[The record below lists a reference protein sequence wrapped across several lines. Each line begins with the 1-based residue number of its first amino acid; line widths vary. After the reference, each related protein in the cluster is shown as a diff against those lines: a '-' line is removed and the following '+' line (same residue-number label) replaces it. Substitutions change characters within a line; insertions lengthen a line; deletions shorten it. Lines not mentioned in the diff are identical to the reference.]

1 MRMASLKRKTG
12 ETSVEVSLGLDGDGT
27 YSVSTGI
34 GFLDHMLALFARH
47 SLIDLEVQAHGDLHV
62 DMHHTVEDVG
72 ITIGQAL
79 SRALAERRGV
89 RRYGSA
95 HIPMDEALTRVALDL
110 SGRPHL
116 VWNVAFSRPSIGDFD
131 VELLREWFQ
140 AFVLNAGITMHV
152 ETLHGDNSHH
162 IAESCYKASAHA
174 LRQAVEL
181 DPRQQARIPSTKG
194 ILQG

>member
-1 MRMASLKRKTG
+1 MRIASLKRKTG
-12 ETSVEVSLGLDGDGT
+12 ETSVEVSLSLDGEGT
-27 YSVSTGI
+27 YSISTGI

-47 SLIDLEVQAHGDLHV
+47 SLIDLEVKAEGDLQV

-72 ITIGQAL
+72 ITVGQAL

-89 RRYGSA
+89 RRYGYA
-95 HIPMDEALTRVALDL
+95 YVPMDEALTRVALDL

-116 VWNVAFSRPSIGDFD
+116 VWNVAFSRSTIGKFD

-152 ETLHGDNSHH
+152 ETLQGDNSHH
-162 IAESCYKASAHA
+162 IAESCYKALAHA

-181 DPRQQARIPSTKG
+181 DPRQQSRIPSTKG

>member
-27 YSVSTGI
+27 YRVSTGI

-162 IAESCYKASAHA
+162 IAESCYKALAHA

-181 DPRQQARIPSTKG
+181 DPRQQSRIPSTKG

>member
-12 ETSVEVSLGLDGDGT
+12 ETSVEVSLNLDGDGT

-34 GFLDHMLALFARH
+34 GFLDHMLALLARH
-47 SLIDLEVQAHGDLHV
+47 SLIDLEVKAQGDLHV

-79 SRALAERRGV
+79 SKALAERRGV
-89 RRYGSA
+89 RRYGYA
-95 HIPMDEALTRVALDL
+95 YIPMDEALTRVALDL
-110 SGRPHL
+110 SGRPLL
-116 VWNVAFSRPSIGDFD
+116 VWNVAFSRLSIGEFD

-152 ETLHGDNSHH
+152 ETLQGDNSHH
-162 IAESCYKASAHA
+162 IAESCYKALAHA

-181 DPRQQARIPSTKG
+181 DPRQQSRIPSTKG

>member
-12 ETSVEVSLGLDGDGT
+12 ETSVEVSLSLDGEGT
-27 YSVSTGI
+27 YSISTGI

-47 SLIDLEVQAHGDLHV
+47 SLIDLEVKAEGDLQV

-72 ITIGQAL
+72 ITVGQAL
-79 SRALAERRGV
+79 SRALDERRGV
-89 RRYGSA
+89 RRYGYA
-95 HIPMDEALTRVALDL
+95 YVPMDEALTRVALDL

-116 VWNVAFSRPSIGDFD
+116 VWNVAFSRSTIGKFD

-152 ETLHGDNSHH
+152 ETLQGDNSHH
-162 IAESCYKASAHA
+162 IAESCYKALAHA

-181 DPRQQARIPSTKG
+181 DPRQQSRIPSTKG

>member
-1 MRMASLKRKTG
+1 MRIASLKRKTG

-34 GFLDHMLALFARH
+34 GFLDHMLALLARH
-47 SLIDLEVQAHGDLHV
+47 SLIDLQVKAEGDLHV

-79 SRALAERRGV
+79 SGALAERRGV

-95 HIPMDEALTRVALDL
+95 YIPMDEALTRVALYL
-110 SGRPHL
+110 SGRPYL
-116 VWNVAFSRPSIGDFD
+116 VWNVAFSHPSIGDFD
-131 VELLREWFQ
+131 VELLREWFH

-152 ETLHGDNSHH
+152 ETLHGDNNHH
-162 IAESCYKASAHA
+162 IAESCYKALAHA

-181 DPRQQARIPSTKG
+181 DPRQQSRIPSTKG

>member
-12 ETSVEVSLGLDGDGT
+12 ETSVEVSLSLDGEGT
-27 YSVSTGI
+27 YNVSTGI

-47 SLIDLEVQAHGDLHV
+47 SLIDLEVKAEGDLQV

-72 ITIGQAL
+72 ITVGQAL

-89 RRYGSA
+89 RRYGYA
-95 HIPMDEALTRVALDL
+95 YVPMDEALTRVALDL

-116 VWNVAFSRPSIGDFD
+116 VWNVAFSRSTIGEFD

-152 ETLHGDNSHH
+152 ETLQGDNSHH
-162 IAESCYKASAHA
+162 IAESCYKALAHA

-181 DPRQQARIPSTKG
+181 DPRQQSRIPSTKG

>member
-1 MRMASLKRKTG
+1 
-12 ETSVEVSLGLDGDGT
+12 
-27 YSVSTGI
+27 
-34 GFLDHMLALFARH
+34 MLALFARH
-47 SLIDLEVQAHGDLHV
+47 SLIDLEVKAEGDLQV

-72 ITIGQAL
+72 ITLGQAL
-79 SRALAERRGV
+79 SSALAERRGV
-89 RRYGSA
+89 RRYGYA
-95 HIPMDEALTRVALDL
+95 YVPMDEALTRVALDL

-116 VWNVAFSRPSIGDFD
+116 VWNVAFSRSTIGEFD

-152 ETLHGDNSHH
+152 ETLQGDNSHH
-162 IAESCYKASAHA
+162 IAESCYKALAHA

-181 DPRQQARIPSTKG
+181 DPRQQSRIPSTKG

>member
-1 MRMASLKRKTG
+1 MRIASLKRKTG
-12 ETSVEVSLGLDGDGT
+12 ETSVEVSLSLDGEGT
-27 YSVSTGI
+27 YSISTGI
-34 GFLDHMLALFARH
+34 GFLDHMLALLARH
-47 SLIDLEVQAHGDLHV
+47 SLIDLEVKAEGDLQV

-72 ITIGQAL
+72 ITVGQAL

-89 RRYGSA
+89 RRYGYA
-95 HIPMDEALTRVALDL
+95 YVPMDEALTRVALDL

-116 VWNVAFSRPSIGDFD
+116 VWNVAFSRSTIGKFD

-152 ETLHGDNSHH
+152 ETLQGDNSHH
-162 IAESCYKASAHA
+162 IAESCYKALAHA

-181 DPRQQARIPSTKG
+181 DPRQQSRIPSTKG

>member
-1 MRMASLKRKTG
+1 MRVASLKRKTG

-47 SLIDLEVQAHGDLHV
+47 SLIDLEVKAQGDLHV

-79 SRALAERRGV
+79 GRALAERRGV

-95 HIPMDEALTRVALDL
+95 CIPMDEALTRVALDL

-116 VWNVAFSRPSIGDFD
+116 VWNVAFSRPSIGAFD
-131 VELLREWFQ
+131 VELLREWFR

-162 IAESCYKASAHA
+162 IAESCYKALAHA

-181 DPRQQARIPSTKG
+181 DPRQQSRIPSTKG

>member
-12 ETSVEVSLGLDGDGT
+12 ETSVEVSLSLDGEGT
-27 YSVSTGI
+27 YSVLTGI

-47 SLIDLEVQAHGDLHV
+47 SLIDLEVKAEGDLQV

-72 ITIGQAL
+72 ITLGQAL
-79 SRALAERRGV
+79 SRALAERRGI
-89 RRYGSA
+89 RRYGYA
-95 HIPMDEALTRVALDL
+95 YVPMDEALTRVALDL
-110 SGRPHL
+110 SGRPYL
-116 VWNVAFSRPSIGDFD
+116 VWNVAFSRSTIGEFD
-131 VELLREWFQ
+131 VELVREWFQ

-152 ETLHGDNSHH
+152 ETLQGDNSHH
-162 IAESCYKASAHA
+162 IAESCYKALAHA

-181 DPRQQARIPSTKG
+181 DPRQQSRIPSTKG

>member
-1 MRMASLKRKTG
+1 MRIASLKRKTG
-12 ETSVEVSLGLDGDGT
+12 ETCVEVALGLDGDGT

-34 GFLDHMLALFARH
+34 GFLDHMLALLARH
-47 SLIDLEVQAHGDLHV
+47 SLIDLQVKAEGDLHV

-72 ITIGQAL
+72 ITVGRAI
-79 SRALAERRGV
+79 SEALAERRGV

-95 HIPMDEALTRVALDL
+95 CIPMDEALTRVSLDL

-116 VWNVAFSRPSIGDFD
+116 VWEVRFSRPSIGDFD

-152 ETLHGDNSHH
+152 ETLHGDNNHH
-162 IAESCYKASAHA
+162 IAESCYKALAHA

-181 DPRQQARIPSTKG
+181 DPRQQSRIPSTKG
-194 ILQG
+194 VLQG

>member
-12 ETSVEVSLGLDGDGT
+12 ETSVEVSLNLDGDGT
-27 YSVSTGI
+27 YNVSTGI
-34 GFLDHMLALFARH
+34 GFLDHMLALLARH
-47 SLIDLEVQAHGDLHV
+47 SLIDLEVKAQGDLHV

-72 ITIGQAL
+72 ITTGQAL
-79 SRALAERRGV
+79 SKALAERRGV
-89 RRYGSA
+89 RRYGYA
-95 HIPMDEALTRVALDL
+95 YIPMDEALTRVALDL

-116 VWNVAFSRPSIGDFD
+116 VWNVAFSRLSIGEFD

-152 ETLHGDNSHH
+152 EMLQGDNSHH
-162 IAESCYKASAHA
+162 IAESCYKALAHA
-174 LRQAVEL
+174 LRQAIEL
-181 DPRQQARIPSTKG
+181 DPRQQSRIPSTKG

>member
-12 ETSVEVSLGLDGDGT
+12 ETSVEVSLNLDGDGT
-27 YSVSTGI
+27 YNVSTGI
-34 GFLDHMLALFARH
+34 GFLDHMLALLARH
-47 SLIDLEVQAHGDLHV
+47 SLIDLEVKAQGDLHV

-72 ITIGQAL
+72 ITTGQAL
-79 SRALAERRGV
+79 SKALAERRGV
-89 RRYGSA
+89 RRYGYA
-95 HIPMDEALTRVALDL
+95 YIPMDEALTRVVLDL

-116 VWNVAFSRPSIGDFD
+116 VWNVAFSRLSIGEFD

-140 AFVLNAGITMHV
+140 AFVVNAGITMHV
-152 ETLHGDNSHH
+152 ETLQGDNSHH
-162 IAESCYKASAHA
+162 IAESCYKALAHA

-181 DPRQQARIPSTKG
+181 DARQQSRIPSTKG

>member
-12 ETSVEVSLGLDGDGT
+12 ETSVEVSLNLDGDGT
-27 YSVSTGI
+27 YSISTGI
-34 GFLDHMLALFARH
+34 GFLDHMLALLARH
-47 SLIDLEVQAHGDLHV
+47 SLIDLEVKAQGDLHV

-79 SRALAERRGV
+79 SKALAERRGV
-89 RRYGSA
+89 RRYGYA
-95 HIPMDEALTRVALDL
+95 YIPMDEALSRVALDL
-110 SGRPHL
+110 SSRPHL
-116 VWNVAFSRPSIGDFD
+116 VWNVAFSRSNIGEFD

-152 ETLHGDNSHH
+152 ETLQGDNSHH
-162 IAESCYKASAHA
+162 IAESCYKALAHA

-181 DPRQQARIPSTKG
+181 DPRQHSRIPSTKG

>member
-12 ETSVEVSLGLDGDGT
+12 ETSVEVSLSLDGEGT

-34 GFLDHMLALFARH
+34 GFLDHMLALLARH
-47 SLIDLEVQAHGDLHV
+47 SLIDLEVKAQGDLHV

-89 RRYGSA
+89 RRYGYA
-95 HIPMDEALTRVALDL
+95 YIPMDEALTRVALDL

-116 VWNVAFSRPSIGDFD
+116 VWNVAFSRSSIGEFD

-152 ETLHGDNSHH
+152 ETLQGDNSHH
-162 IAESCYKASAHA
+162 IAESCYKALAHA
-174 LRQAVEL
+174 LRHAVEL
-181 DPRQQARIPSTKG
+181 DPRQQSRIPSTKG

>member
-1 MRMASLKRKTG
+1 MRMSSLKRKTG

-47 SLIDLEVQAHGDLHV
+47 SLIDLEVQAHGDLQV

-162 IAESCYKASAHA
+162 IAESCYKALAHA

-181 DPRQQARIPSTKG
+181 DPRQQSRIPSTKG

>member
-12 ETSVEVSLGLDGDGT
+12 ETSVEVSLSLDGNGT
-27 YSVSTGI
+27 YTVSTGI
-34 GFLDHMLALFARH
+34 GFLDHMLALLARH
-47 SLIDLEVQAHGDLHV
+47 SLIDLEVQAQGDLHV

-95 HIPMDEALTRVALDL
+95 YIPMDEALTRVTLDL

-116 VWNVAFSRPSIGDFD
+116 VWNVAFSRTSIGDFD
-131 VELLREWFQ
+131 IELVQEWFQ

-152 ETLHGDNSHH
+152 ETLHGDNNHH
-162 IAESCYKASAHA
+162 IAESCYKALAHA

-181 DPRQQARIPSTKG
+181 DPRQQSRIPSTKG
-194 ILQG
+194 VLQG

>member
-12 ETSVEVSLGLDGDGT
+12 ETSVEVSLSLDGNGT

-34 GFLDHMLALFARH
+34 GFLDHMLALLARH
-47 SLIDLEVQAHGDLHV
+47 SLIDLEVQAQGDLHV

-95 HIPMDEALTRVALDL
+95 YIPMDEALTRVTLDL

-131 VELLREWFQ
+131 IELLREWFQ

-162 IAESCYKASAHA
+162 IAESCYKALAHA
-174 LRQAVEL
+174 LRQAVEV
-181 DPRQQARIPSTKG
+181 DPRQQSRIPSTKG
-194 ILQG
+194 TLQG

>member
-12 ETSVEVSLGLDGDGT
+12 ETSVEVSLSLDGEGT
-27 YSVSTGI
+27 YSVLTGI

-47 SLIDLEVQAHGDLHV
+47 SLIDLEVKAEGDLQV

-72 ITIGQAL
+72 ITLGQAL
-79 SRALAERRGV
+79 SKALAERRGV
-89 RRYGSA
+89 RRYGYA
-95 HIPMDEALTRVALDL
+95 YVPMDEALTRVALDL
-110 SGRPHL
+110 SGRPYL
-116 VWNVAFSRPSIGDFD
+116 VWNVAFSRSTIGEFD
-131 VELLREWFQ
+131 VELVREWFQ

-152 ETLHGDNSHH
+152 ETLQGDNSHH
-162 IAESCYKASAHA
+162 IAESCYKALAHA

-181 DPRQQARIPSTKG
+181 DPRQQSRIPSTKG

>member
-1 MRMASLKRKTG
+1 MRIASLKRKTG
-12 ETSVEVSLGLDGDGT
+12 ETSVEVSLSLDGEGT
-27 YSVSTGI
+27 YSISTGI

-47 SLIDLEVQAHGDLHV
+47 SLIDLEVKAEGDLQV

-72 ITIGQAL
+72 ITVGQAL

-89 RRYGSA
+89 RRYGYA
-95 HIPMDEALTRVALDL
+95 YVPMDEALTRVALDL

-116 VWNVAFSRPSIGDFD
+116 VWNVAFSRSTIGKFD

-152 ETLHGDNSHH
+152 EMLQGDNSHH
-162 IAESCYKASAHA
+162 IAESCYKALAHA

-181 DPRQQARIPSTKG
+181 DPRQQSRIPSTKG

>member
-47 SLIDLEVQAHGDLHV
+47 SLIDLEVQAHGDLQV

-162 IAESCYKASAHA
+162 IAESCYKALAHA

-181 DPRQQARIPSTKG
+181 DPRQQSRIPSTKG

>member
-1 MRMASLKRKTG
+1 MRVASLKRKTG

-47 SLIDLEVQAHGDLHV
+47 SLIDLEVKAQGDLHV

-79 SRALAERRGV
+79 GRALAERRGV

-95 HIPMDEALTRVALDL
+95 CIPMDEALTRVALDL

-116 VWNVAFSRPSIGDFD
+116 VWNVAFSRSSIGAFD
-131 VELLREWFQ
+131 VELLREWFR

-162 IAESCYKASAHA
+162 IAESCYKALAHA

-181 DPRQQARIPSTKG
+181 DPRQQSRIPSTKG

>member
-12 ETSVEVSLGLDGDGT
+12 ETSVEVSLSLDGNGT

-34 GFLDHMLALFARH
+34 GFLDHMLALLARH
-47 SLIDLEVQAHGDLHV
+47 SLIDLEVQAQGDLHV

-95 HIPMDEALTRVALDL
+95 YIPMDEALTRVTLDL

-116 VWNVAFSRPSIGDFD
+116 VWNVALSRPSIGDFD
-131 VELLREWFQ
+131 IELLREWFQ

-162 IAESCYKASAHA
+162 IAESCYKALAHA

-181 DPRQQARIPSTKG
+181 DPRQQSRILSTKG

>member
-12 ETSVEVSLGLDGDGT
+12 ETSVEVSLNLDGDGT

-34 GFLDHMLALFARH
+34 GFLDHMLALLARH
-47 SLIDLEVQAHGDLHV
+47 SLIDLEVKAQGDLHV

-89 RRYGSA
+89 RRYGYA
-95 HIPMDEALTRVALDL
+95 YIPMDEALTRVALDL

-116 VWNVAFSRPSIGDFD
+116 VWNVAFSRSTIGEFD

-152 ETLHGDNSHH
+152 ETLQGDNSHH
-162 IAESCYKASAHA
+162 IAESCYKALAHA

-181 DPRQQARIPSTKG
+181 DPRQQSRIPSTKG

>member
-12 ETSVEVSLGLDGDGT
+12 ETSVEVSLSLDGNGT

-34 GFLDHMLALFARH
+34 GFLDHMLALLARH
-47 SLIDLEVQAHGDLHV
+47 SLIDLEVQAQGDLHV

-79 SRALAERRGV
+79 SRALAERHGV

-95 HIPMDEALTRVALDL
+95 YIPMDEALTRVTLDL

-131 VELLREWFQ
+131 IELLREWFQ

-162 IAESCYKASAHA
+162 IAESCYKALAHA

-181 DPRQQARIPSTKG
+181 DPRQQSRILSTKG

>member
-12 ETSVEVSLGLDGDGT
+12 ETSVEVSLSLDGNGT

-34 GFLDHMLALFARH
+34 GFLDHMLALLARH
-47 SLIDLEVQAHGDLHV
+47 SLIDLEVQAQGDLHV

-95 HIPMDEALTRVALDL
+95 YIPMDEALTRVTLDL

-116 VWNVAFSRPSIGDFD
+116 VWNVAFSRTSIGDFD
-131 VELLREWFQ
+131 IELLREWFQ

-162 IAESCYKASAHA
+162 IAESCYKALAHA

-181 DPRQQARIPSTKG
+181 DPRQQSRILSTKG

>member
-12 ETSVEVSLGLDGDGT
+12 ETSVEVSLSLDGNGT

-34 GFLDHMLALFARH
+34 GFLDHMLALLARH
-47 SLIDLEVQAHGDLHV
+47 SLIDLEVQAQGDLHV

-89 RRYGSA
+89 RRYGLA
-95 HIPMDEALTRVALDL
+95 YIPMDEALTRVTLDL

-131 VELLREWFQ
+131 IELLREWFQ

-162 IAESCYKASAHA
+162 IAESCYKALAHA

-181 DPRQQARIPSTKG
+181 DPRQQSRILSTKG

>member
-12 ETSVEVSLGLDGDGT
+12 ETSVEVSLTLDGEGT
-27 YSVSTGI
+27 YNISTGI
-34 GFLDHMLALFARH
+34 GFLDHMVALLARH
-47 SLIDLEVQAHGDLHV
+47 SLIDLEVKAQGDLHV

-79 SRALAERRGV
+79 SKALAERRGV
-89 RRYGSA
+89 RRYGCA
-95 HIPMDEALTRVALDL
+95 YIPMDEALTRVALDL

-116 VWNVAFSRPSIGDFD
+116 VWNVAFSRSSIGEFD

-152 ETLHGDNSHH
+152 ETLQGDNSHH
-162 IAESCYKASAHA
+162 IAESCYKALAHA

-181 DPRQQARIPSTKG
+181 DPRQQSRIPSTKG

>member
-12 ETSVEVSLGLDGDGT
+12 ETSVEVSLSLDGEGT

-47 SLIDLEVQAHGDLHV
+47 SLIDLEVKAEGDLQV

-72 ITIGQAL
+72 ITVGQAL

-89 RRYGSA
+89 RRYGYA
-95 HIPMDEALTRVALDL
+95 YVPMDEALTRVALDL

-116 VWNVAFSRPSIGDFD
+116 VWNVAFSHSNIGKFD

-152 ETLHGDNSHH
+152 ETLQGDNSHH
-162 IAESCYKASAHA
+162 IAESCYKALAHA
-174 LRQAVEL
+174 LRQAIEL
-181 DPRQQARIPSTKG
+181 DPRQQSRIPSTKG

>member
-12 ETSVEVSLGLDGDGT
+12 ETSVEVSLSLDGEGT

-34 GFLDHMLALFARH
+34 GFLDHMLALLARH
-47 SLIDLEVQAHGDLHV
+47 SLIDLEVKAQGDLHV

-79 SRALAERRGV
+79 SRALAERRGI
-89 RRYGSA
+89 RRYGYA
-95 HIPMDEALTRVALDL
+95 YIPMDEALTRVALDL

-116 VWNVAFSRPSIGDFD
+116 VWNVAFSRSSIGEFD

-152 ETLHGDNSHH
+152 ETLQGDNSHH
-162 IAESCYKASAHA
+162 IAESCYKALAHA
-174 LRQAVEL
+174 LREAVEL
-181 DPRQQARIPSTKG
+181 DPRQQSRIPSTKG

>member
-1 MRMASLKRKTG
+1 MRIASRKRKTA
-12 ETSVEVSLGLDGDGT
+12 ETTVEVALGLDGDGT

-34 GFLDHMLALFARH
+34 GFLDHMLELLARH
-47 SLIDLEVQAHGDLHV
+47 SLIDLQVKAEGDLHV

-79 SRALAERRGV
+79 NGALAERRGV

-95 HIPMDEALTRVALDL
+95 CIPMDEALTRVALDL

-116 VWNVAFSRPSIGDFD
+116 VWNVGFSRPTIGEFD

-140 AFVLNAGITMHV
+140 AFVLNAGMTMHV
-152 ETLHGDNSHH
+152 ETLHGDNNHH
-162 IAESCYKASAHA
+162 IAESCYKALAQA

-181 DPRQQARIPSTKG
+181 DPRQQSRIPSTKG

>member
-12 ETSVEVSLGLDGDGT
+12 ETSVEVSLSLDGEGT

-34 GFLDHMLALFARH
+34 GFLDHMLALLARH
-47 SLIDLEVQAHGDLHV
+47 SLIDLEVKAQGDLHV

-89 RRYGSA
+89 RRYGYA
-95 HIPMDEALTRVALDL
+95 YIPMDEALTRVALDL
-110 SGRPHL
+110 SGRPQL
-116 VWNVAFSRPSIGDFD
+116 VWNVAFSRSSIGEFD

-152 ETLHGDNSHH
+152 ETLQGDNSHH
-162 IAESCYKASAHA
+162 IAESCYKALAHA

-181 DPRQQARIPSTKG
+181 DPRQQSRIPSTKG

>member
-1 MRMASLKRKTG
+1 MRIASRKRKTA
-12 ETSVEVSLGLDGDGT
+12 ETTVEVALGLDGDGT

-34 GFLDHMLALFARH
+34 GFLDHMLELLARH
-47 SLIDLEVQAHGDLHV
+47 SLIDLQVKAEGDLHV

-79 SRALAERRGV
+79 NGALAERRGV

-95 HIPMDEALTRVALDL
+95 CIPMDEALTRVALDL

-116 VWNVAFSRPSIGDFD
+116 VWNVGFSRPTIGEFD

-152 ETLHGDNSHH
+152 EMLHGDNNHH
-162 IAESCYKASAHA
+162 IAESCYKALAQA

-181 DPRQQARIPSTKG
+181 DPRQQSRIPSTKG

>member
-12 ETSVEVSLGLDGDGT
+12 ETSVEVSLTLDGNGT
-27 YSVSTGI
+27 YTVSTGI
-34 GFLDHMLALFARH
+34 GFLDHMLALLARH
-47 SLIDLEVQAHGDLHV
+47 SLIDLEVQAQGDLHV

-95 HIPMDEALTRVALDL
+95 YIPMDEALTRVTLDL

-116 VWNVAFSRPSIGDFD
+116 VWNVAFSRTSIGDFD
-131 VELLREWFQ
+131 IELLREWFQ

-162 IAESCYKASAHA
+162 IAESCYKALAHA

-181 DPRQQARIPSTKG
+181 DPRQPSRILSTKG

>member
-12 ETSVEVSLGLDGDGT
+12 ETSVEVSLNLDGDGT

-34 GFLDHMLALFARH
+34 GFLDHMLALLARH
-47 SLIDLEVQAHGDLHV
+47 SLIDLEVKAQGDLHV

-79 SRALAERRGV
+79 SKALAERRGV
-89 RRYGSA
+89 RRYGYA
-95 HIPMDEALTRVALDL
+95 YIPMDEALTRVALDL

-116 VWNVAFSRPSIGDFD
+116 VWNVAFSRSSIGEFD

-140 AFVLNAGITMHV
+140 AFVVNAGITMHV
-152 ETLHGDNSHH
+152 ETLQGDNSHH
-162 IAESCYKASAHA
+162 IAESCYKALAHA

-181 DPRQQARIPSTKG
+181 DARQQSRIPSTKG

>member
-162 IAESCYKASAHA
+162 IAESCYKALAHA

-181 DPRQQARIPSTKG
+181 DPRQQSRIPSTKG